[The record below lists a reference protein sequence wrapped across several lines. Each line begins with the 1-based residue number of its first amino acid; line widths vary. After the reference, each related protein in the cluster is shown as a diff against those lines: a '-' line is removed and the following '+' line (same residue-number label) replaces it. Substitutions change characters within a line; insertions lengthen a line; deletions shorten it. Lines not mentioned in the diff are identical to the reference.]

1 MSLVKGINHIGI
13 IATDYDKSFQFY
25 TQVLGLTPTIS
36 FRKDDKGFAML
47 DMGNNNA
54 IELFCGGTV
63 KDVQNMF
70 KHLALEVEDSRKVYE
85 NCVAAGCE
93 SVEEPHDINMA
104 GKDIRISFVKGPDG
118 EILEFYQAL

>member
-1 MSLVKGINHIGI
+1 MAKVKGINHIGI
-13 IATDYDKSFQFY
+13 IATDYDKSFHFY
-25 TQVLGLTPTIS
+25 TEVLGMTPTIS

-63 KDVQNMF
+63 KGVQNMF
-70 KHLALEVEDSRKVYE
+70 KHLALEVDDSAAMYE
-85 NCVAAGCE
+85 KCVAAGCE
-93 SVEEPHDINMA
+93 SEEAPHDINMG

>member
-13 IATDYDKSFQFY
+13 IATDYDKSFHFY

-36 FRKDDKGFAML
+36 FRKDDRGFAML

-70 KHLALEVEDSRKVYE
+70 KHLALEVEDSKKVYE
-85 NCVAAGCE
+85 ACVAAGCE
-93 SVEEPHDINMA
+93 SVEEPHDINMG